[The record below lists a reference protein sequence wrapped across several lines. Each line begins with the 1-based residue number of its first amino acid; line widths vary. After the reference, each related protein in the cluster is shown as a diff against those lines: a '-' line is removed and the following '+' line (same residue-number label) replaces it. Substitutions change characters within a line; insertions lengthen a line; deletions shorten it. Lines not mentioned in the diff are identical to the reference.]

1 MKKAIVSG
9 SAGFVGSK
17 LVEVL
22 LKNNIEVL
30 ALGRK
35 SWEEVDPSRLSK
47 NSKLTY
53 LKIDM
58 SESKFL
64 PEKIS
69 EAGWVP
75 GSDCVFY
82 NFAWWGVDKV
92 SDFNLKAQMNNAIWA
107 GDALAACSNLKC
119 NRFIH
124 VGTMEEPIGRAY
136 LDLDY
141 KNDSEYNRHIVYA
154 LAKIASRNVIKVLAK
169 KYNIDVIIATNSH
182 VMGPNDGK
190 DSFLQETLIKLK
202 NKKEELIFSTGE
214 QLFDVISV
222 SDCAEAYFLIG
233 KNGFPGSEYRIGSG
247 EARPLK
253 EYVEIMAEMYPSE
266 KKLQFGKFAYN
277 DISLKMQDFSID
289 LLSEHTGFKPRQT
302 YKDIVKELYQTL

>member
-17 LVEVL
+17 LVQVL
-22 LKNNIEVL
+22 LENNVEVL

-35 SWEEVDPSRLSK
+35 SWGDVDPSRLSE
-47 NSKLTY
+47 NNNLTY

-58 SESKFL
+58 SESKL
-64 PEKIS
+64 LSEKIN
-69 EAGWVP
+69 ELGWSL
-75 GSDCVFY
+75 GDDCVFF
-82 NFAWWGVDKV
+82 NFAWWGIDKV
-92 SDFNLKAQMNNAIWA
+92 SDSNLKAQMNNAIWA
-107 GDALAACSNLKC
+107 GDALMAVSKLKC

-124 VGTMEEPIGRAY
+124 VGTMEEPIGKAY

-141 KNDSEYNRHIVYA
+141 KNDSEFNRHIVYA
-154 LAKIASRNVIKVLAK
+154 LAKIASRNVIKILAK
-169 KYNIDVIIATNSH
+169 KYDIDTIIATNSH

-202 NKKEELIFSTGE
+202 NKEEELIFSTGE

-233 KNGFPGSEYRIGSG
+233 KNGIPGSEYKIGSG
-247 EARPLK
+247 EARSLK
-253 EYVEIMAEMYPSE
+253 KYVEIMAEMYPSG
-266 KKLQFGKFAYN
+266 KKLQFGKFIYN
-277 DISLKMQDFSID
+277 DISIKMKDFSID
-289 LLSEHTGFKPRQT
+289 LLREHTGFEPRKSYEET
-302 YKDIVKELYQTL
+302 VKELYQTL